1 MIKAINK
8 YIMYNLA
15 MKIIREI
22 EERPSISHALEIS
35 YNKHI

>member
-1 MIKAINK
+1 
-8 YIMYNLA
+8 LA

-35 YNKHI
+35 YNKHIWLQSL